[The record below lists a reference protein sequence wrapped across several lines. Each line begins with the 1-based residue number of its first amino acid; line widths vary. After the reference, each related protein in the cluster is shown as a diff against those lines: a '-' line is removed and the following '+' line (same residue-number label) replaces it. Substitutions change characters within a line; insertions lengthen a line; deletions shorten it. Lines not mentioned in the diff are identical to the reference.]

1 MVTIRPFETVGGGK
15 ESSELMEKTDKRMI
29 KDNAAAASTGGLEE
43 GKSTAKSTAKIEIFY
58 ARFKAVYDFFF

>member
-43 GKSTAKSTAKIEIFY
+43 GK
-58 ARFKAVYDFFF
+58 VCQ